1 MSESKIIDVPMVE
14 QRSIGI
20 VTAEIL
26 TYKNQYKNQ
35 TIYFLLEVGKR
46 LVEAKSMLD
55 HGEWEDWLAREV
67 DFKQSTA
74 NNLMKIYRE
83 YGTGQQRLD
92 GAGNPQAIEN
102 LSYTQIVRLLAVPA
116 EERDEFI
123 RENDIENK
131 SSREIEQLVRERDDA
146 RRKLQDTSAR
156 LDQAEKDR
164 AKTETLNSEL
174 CQKYDQAVKA
184 LQQADS
190 EAQAADDA
198 RKAAE
203 EKVAAAKAAEKKAK
217 DKLKELKDNPT
228 VPPEVLEKFKAEAE
242 AAAKAAAEQELEA
255 KTAELRTVAEQARNE
270 ADAAAKE
277 VEAAQAALIAAKKE
291 LLLAEPEVTEFNLRL
306 QTVAKDYQE
315 LLAALHTITEK
326 NPEKGKK
333 LTGAV
338 QALLNSFSQQI
349 GG

>member
-1 MSESKIIDVPMVE
+1 MNEKVIEVRMSA
-14 QRSIGI
+14 QRSIST

-26 TYKNQYKNQ
+26 TYKNQYKQQ

-55 HGEWEDWLAREV
+55 HGEWADWLEKEV
-67 DFKQSTA
+67 EFKASTA
-74 NNLMKIYRE
+74 NNLMRIYQD
-83 YGTGQQRLD
+83 YGTGQARID

-102 LSYTQIVRLLAVPA
+102 LSYTQIVRLLSVPL
-116 EERDEFI
+116 EERDSFI
-123 RENDIENK
+123 KDNDIENK

-164 AKTETLNSEL
+164 AATEAVTGEL
-174 CQKYDQAVKA
+174 RKKYDQAVKD

-190 EAQAADDA
+190 EAQEADSA

-217 DKLKELKDNPT
+217 DKLKELKENPT
-228 VPPEVLEKFKAEAE
+228 VPPEVLDKVKAEAE
-242 AAAKAAAEQELEA
+242 AAAKAAAEQELAA
-255 KTAELRTVAEQARNE
+255 KTEELRSAAEKAKRDAEEATKSVERAKADLEETRKALALASPDMTAFKIHFETVQKDFSALVECLQRIKAADPATGDKMTAAVNAVLQAF
-270 ADAAAKE
+270 
-277 VEAAQAALIAAKKE
+277 
-291 LLLAEPEVTEFNLRL
+291 T
-306 QTVAKDYQE
+306 
-315 LLAALHTITEK
+315 
-326 NPEKGKK
+326 
-333 LTGAV
+333 
-338 QALLNSFSQQI
+338 QQI